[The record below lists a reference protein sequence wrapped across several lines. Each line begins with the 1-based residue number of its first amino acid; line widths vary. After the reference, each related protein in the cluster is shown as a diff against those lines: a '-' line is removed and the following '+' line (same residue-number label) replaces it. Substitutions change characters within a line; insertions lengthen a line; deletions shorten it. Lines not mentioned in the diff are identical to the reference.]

1 MTTDPEEVLEFA
13 IRRNSDV
20 TLAAM
25 TVATNPRCLK
35 AFPRDDRALLGTVVS
50 ELASNILKYAG
61 HGVIHVEPLCE
72 GGEQGVRIR
81 AIDQGPGIAD
91 IEACMRDGFST
102 GGTLGL
108 GLPAMRRIMDSM
120 KIHCP
125 DAGGTHVEAIRW
137 VRRPGPAGE
146 VT

>member
-1 MTTDPEEVLEFA
+1 MTTESEAVLEFA
-13 IRRNSDV
+13 IRRTSDV

-25 TVATNPRCLK
+25 TVATSARCLRK
-35 AFPRDDRALLGTVVS
+35 FRTDERTLVGTVVS

-61 HGVIHVEPLCE
+61 HGVIRIEPLLQD
-72 GGEQGVRIR
+72 GRSGVCIR

-91 IEACMRDGFST
+91 IEACIREGFST

-108 GLPAMRRIMDSM
+108 GLPAVRRMMDSV

-125 DAGGTHVEAIRW
+125 EGGGTHVEAIRW
-137 VRRPGPAGE
+137 VR
-146 VT
+146 

>member
-1 MTTDPEEVLEFA
+1 VTTESEAVLEFA
-13 IRRNSDV
+13 IRRTSDV

-25 TVATNPRCLK
+25 TVATSARCLRR
-35 AFPRDDRALLGTVVS
+35 FPTDERTLVGTVVS

-61 HGVIHVEPLCE
+61 HGVIRVEPLAQD
-72 GGEQGVRIR
+72 GRSGVCIR

-91 IEACMRDGFST
+91 VEACMRDGFST

-108 GLPAMRRIMDSM
+108 GLPAVRRMMDSV

-125 DAGGTHVEAIRW
+125 EGGGTHVEAIRW
-137 VRRPGPAGE
+137 VR
-146 VT
+146 